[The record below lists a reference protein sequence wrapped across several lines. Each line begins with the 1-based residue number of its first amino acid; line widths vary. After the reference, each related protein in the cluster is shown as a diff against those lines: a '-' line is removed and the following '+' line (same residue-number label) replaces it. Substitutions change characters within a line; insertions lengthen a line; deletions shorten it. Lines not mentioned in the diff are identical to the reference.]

1 MTESRRGVEEN
12 MRECR
17 WRRWL
22 GPSVVGLL
30 LWLPLAGQAA
40 SSREEGAYR
49 LDKVVIVSR
58 HGVRAPTKMPALIR
72 EVTPDNWPAWPVKLG
87 DITPRGEALV
97 TQLGVYYRAWL
108 RQQGMLPVQG
118 CPVAGWGYAW
128 TDVDQRTR
136 KTGEAFLAGLAP
148 GCGLLIHHQRELQ
161 RVDPLFH
168 PVKAGLC
175 RLAAEPMRQAIE
187 AQAGMPLAALNH
199 HYRAALAHMDQ
210 TLHFSASPYCQAQQH
225 GGACTLAAM
234 MPSALQLSAAGEIKL
249 HGAVGL
255 SATLAEMFLLQQA
268 QGMAQPAW
276 GRITTAV
283 QWRSLLSLHNAQFDL
298 LSRTDYIARHRGTPL
313 LHTVIQALNDQT
325 PALTGLTRQ
334 NRLLLLVG
342 HDTNLANLS
351 GLLQTPWT
359 LPGQPDNT
367 PPGGELVFERWLDGA
382 GQPWVRVRVVYQTLA
397 QLRQQTPLSLETPP
411 HQVSLSLPGCRDA
424 TPNGLCP
431 LAEFS
436 RLMTARLE
444 PGCLPPGDASGAS
457 R

>member
-1 MTESRRGVEEN
+1 MRESRLA
-12 MRECR
+12 R
-17 WRRWL
+17 WFCL
-22 GPSVVGLL
+22 SVVGLGSL
-30 LWLPLAGQAA
+30 FPLGAQAT
-40 SSREEGAYR
+40 SSPEADGYR

-72 EVTPDNWPAWPVKLG
+72 EVTPDTWPVWPVALG
-87 DITPRGEALV
+87 HITERGEALV
-97 TQLGVYYRAWL
+97 MQLGAYYRATL
-108 RQQGMLPVQG
+108 RQQGLLAEQG
-118 CPVAGWGYAW
+118 CPAAGWAYAW

-148 GCGLLIHHQRELQ
+148 GCGVAIHHQADLK

-168 PVKAGLC
+168 PVKAGIC
-175 RLAAEPMRQAIE
+175 HLAVESTRQAIE
-187 AQAGMPLAALNH
+187 QQAGMPLAALNR
-199 HYRAALAHMDQ
+199 HYGDALAQMDQ
-210 TLHFSASPYCQAQQH
+210 TLNFAASAYCRAQQTD
-225 GGACTLAAM
+225 GACTLAAT
-234 MPSALQLSAAGEIKL
+234 MPSVLHLSASGAVKL

-268 QGMAQPAW
+268 QGMARPAW
-276 GRITTAV
+276 GRIATPA
-283 QWRSLLSLHNAQFDL
+283 QWRALLSLHNAQFDL

-313 LHTVIQALNDQT
+313 LHTVIQALNDQ
-325 PALTGLTRQ
+325 PLSLPGSSEA

-367 PPGGELVFERWLDGA
+367 PPGGELVFERWLDAA
-382 GQPWVRVRVVYQTLA
+382 GHPWVRVRVVYQTLA
-397 QLRQQTPLSLETPP
+397 QLRQQTPLTLATPP
-411 HQVSLSLPGCRDA
+411 HQLRLSLPGCHGA
-424 TPNGLCP
+424 TPSGLCP

-436 RLMTARLE
+436 RLLTARLQ
-444 PGCLPPGDASGAS
+444 PDCLLPSATS